1 MKHCLSAKAELSSV
15 KIPDMY
21 YSQFFHRVN
30 IKRIAFFSGMR
41 IAHVHWKVVSEYTT
55 IGTEGLKNYH
65 EGYHEEKVNY

>member
-1 MKHCLSAKAELSSV
+1 
-15 KIPDMY
+15 
-21 YSQFFHRVN
+21 
-30 IKRIAFFSGMR
+30 MR